1 MATMNIFF
9 PQRSMWNLSFPFFGV
24 VLCHLCLVAS
34 AFTEDLDATEI
45 VRRSDDLL
53 RRLESYAK
61 VEMKI
66 VRPDWHRTLVIE
78 GWTQGTSNSL
88 MRVLSPKK
96 EKGVMFLKK
105 KREAWQYVPAIDR
118 IIKIPPSMML
128 QSWMGSDFTNDDV
141 VRSDSLVVDYTHRM
155 IDELE
160 QAGARYWIIEGIPKP
175 DAPVVWSKILFKIQQ
190 ETFVSK
196 RADFYDEE
204 DIVVKYYQ
212 TSDIQTVEGV
222 DVATCFTMYDVSR
235 PGYSTTL
242 TYHGITFSP
251 DIEKNLFSVRN
262 LRR

>member
-1 MATMNIFF
+1 MAAMNRFF
-9 PQRSMWNLSFPFFGV
+9 PKRSLRNMNFCFIRV
-24 VLCHLCLVAS
+24 ALCHLCLVAS
-34 AFTEDLDATEI
+34 AIEEDLDATEI

-78 GWTQGTSNSL
+78 GWTQGASNSL

-105 KREAWQYVPAIDR
+105 NREAWQYVPAIDR

-128 QSWMGSDFTNDDV
+128 QSWMGSDFTNDDI
-141 VRSDSLVVDYTHRM
+141 VRSESLVVDYTHQI
-155 IDELE
+155 IDEME
-160 QAGARYWIIEGIPKP
+160 QEGARFWIIEGIPKP
-175 DAPVVWSKILFKIQQ
+175 DAPVVWGKIMFKIQQ
-190 ETFVSK
+190 NNFVPN
-196 RADFYDEE
+196 RADFFDEE
-204 DIVVKYYQ
+204 DTVVKYYQ
-212 TSDIQTVEGV
+212 TTDIENVEGV
-222 DVATCFTMYDVSR
+222 DVATCFTMYDKSR

-242 TYHGITFSP
+242 TYRDITFSP
-251 DIEKNLFSVRN
+251 NLENNLFSVRN